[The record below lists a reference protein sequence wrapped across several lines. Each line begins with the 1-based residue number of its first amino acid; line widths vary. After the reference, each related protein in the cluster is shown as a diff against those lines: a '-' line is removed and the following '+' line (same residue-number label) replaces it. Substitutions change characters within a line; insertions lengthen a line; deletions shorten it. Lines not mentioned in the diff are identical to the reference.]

1 MDSKKPEVKKLTM
14 TNTKQEM
21 LDAYHA
27 VLKQVQEKAEV
38 ELKPE
43 KKLEEKKEKEAV
55 QVALAVSSDGASRE
69 IADLK
74 LEIGRMLTQIADK
87 LDEEVSKFRKIE
99 EAVRFKEKELEELY
113 GIEKSAMSLAALIE
127 SQNRRQ
133 EEFEAKM
140 ASDKEQLSRDIES
153 ARLRWAEEKQAREAA
168 AKEWDAAEK
177 KRRDREKEEFDYGF
191 KRDQKLAIEALED
204 QKTRLEK
211 EIATKRAEAE
221 KALEARER
229 TVSEKEAELQ
239 DLQKRAGSFPKE
251 LESAVAK
258 AVKETTD
265 RLTLEAKGRE
275 DLLKKEFDGERN
287 VLKTRVEA
295 LEKTLKD
302 QHEQIAR
309 LSAQLEKAYQK
320 IEDVAV
326 KTIEGAANAQS
337 LTNLQ
342 QLLSDQL
349 RSKQTQER

>member
-1 MDSKKPEVKKLTM
+1 MENKKPEAKKLSM

-27 VLKQVQEKAEV
+27 ALKQIQEKDEA

-43 KKLEEKKEKEAV
+43 KKLEEKKQKEAV

-69 IADLK
+69 IANLK
-74 LEIGRMLTQIADK
+74 LEIGKMLTEIADK
-87 LDEEVSKFRKIE
+87 LDDEVSKFRKIE
-99 EAVRFKEKELEELY
+99 EAVQFKEKELQELY
-113 GIEKSAMSLAALIE
+113 GIEKSALSLAALIE
-127 SQNRRQ
+127 AQNRKQ
-133 EEFEAKM
+133 QEFELKM
-140 ASDKEQLSRDIES
+140 AADKEQLSRDIENT
-153 ARLRWAEEKQAREAA
+153 RLRWTEEKQAREAA
-168 AKEWDAAEK
+168 AKEWDTAEK
-177 KRRDREKEEFDYGF
+177 KRRDREREEFDYGF

-221 KALEARER
+221 KGLETREKA
-229 TVSEKEAELQ
+229 VSEKEAELQ
-239 DLQKRAGSFPKE
+239 DLQKRASGFPKE

-258 AVKETTD
+258 AAKETTD

-275 DLLKKEFDGERN
+275 ELLKKGFDGDRN
-287 VLKTRVEA
+287 VLTTRVEA
-295 LEKTLKD
+295 LQKTVND
-302 QHEQIAR
+302 QHEQIAK

-326 KTIEGAANAQS
+326 KTIEGAANTQS

-349 RSKQTQER
+349 RKQTQER

>member
-1 MDSKKPEVKKLTM
+1 MENRKAETKKLSM

-27 VLKQVQEKAEV
+27 VLKQMQEKDEAD
-38 ELKPE
+38 LKPE
-43 KKLEEKKEKEAV
+43 KKLEEKKQKEAV
-55 QVALAVSSDGASRE
+55 QVALALPSDGASRE

-74 LEIGRMLTQIADK
+74 LEIGKMLTQIADK
-87 LDEEVSKFRKIE
+87 LDDEVSKFRKIE

-113 GIEKSAMSLAALIE
+113 GIEKNTLSLAALIE
-127 SQNRRQ
+127 AQSRKQ
-133 EEFEAKM
+133 EEFESKIA
-140 ASDKEQLSRDIES
+140 ADKEQLSRDIENTR
-153 ARLRWAEEKQAREAA
+153 ARWSEEKQAREAA

-177 KRRDREKEEFDYGF
+177 KRRDREREEFDYGF
-191 KRDQKLAIEALED
+191 KRDQKLAIEALQDE
-204 QKTRLEK
+204 KTRLEK
-211 EIATKRAEAE
+211 EIASKRAEAE
-221 KALEARER
+221 KGLEMREKA
-229 TVSEKEAELQ
+229 VSEKEAELQ
-239 DLQKRAGSFPKE
+239 DLQKRAGGFPKE

-258 AVKETTD
+258 AIKETSD
-265 RLTLEAKGRE
+265 RLMLEAKSRE

-287 VLKTRVEA
+287 VLKTRVEG

-309 LSAQLEKAYQK
+309 LSGQLEKAYQK

-349 RSKQTQER
+349 RKPTQER